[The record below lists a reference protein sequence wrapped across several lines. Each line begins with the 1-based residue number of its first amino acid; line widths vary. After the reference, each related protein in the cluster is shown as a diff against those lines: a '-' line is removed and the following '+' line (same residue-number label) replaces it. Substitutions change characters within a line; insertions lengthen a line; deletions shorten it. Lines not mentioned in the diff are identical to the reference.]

1 MKDRNAKRK
10 WFFLLVV
17 VILVT
22 ITVISGGVF
31 SAKKQEPKTRQH
43 PKEWLR
49 TAPPV
54 LSEIKDLEIINQRII
69 RPNTDA
75 PGVAFEIRNNSSRGV
90 MAVEISCGQG
100 AIATD
105 GLEDDE
111 NPKVIIEPYGTLS
124 AEMND
129 ELTPGEPMVITA
141 AVFEDGTE
149 EGQQSSLDL
158 MHKIRLRQ
166 RALLKERKGK
176 LAPGRS
182 PEQ

>member
-1 MKDRNAKRK
+1 MINRNAKRK
-10 WFFLLVV
+10 WFFLLAVV
-17 VILVT
+17 TLAVL
-22 ITVISGGVF
+22 SGGVF
-31 SAKKQEPKTRQH
+31 SARKQEPKTHQH

-49 TAPPV
+49 TTPPV
-54 LSEIKDLEIINQRII
+54 ASKVKDLEIINQRIV

-75 PGVAFEIRNNSSRGV
+75 PGVAFEIRNNSTRSV
-90 MAVEISCGQG
+90 MAVRISCGQAG
-100 AIATD
+100 ISTD

-141 AVFEDGTE
+141 AVFQDGTE
-149 EGQQSSLDL
+149 EGQEFSLDL
-158 MHKIRLRQ
+158 LRKIRLRQ
-166 RALLKERKGK
+166 RAVLKERKGII
-176 LAPGRS
+176 APGRS